1 MCLYFKETEPIKKI
15 ADKDIVCYKLVLAL
29 KDIPCEYYW
38 NIDEKGNLQCKNDYY
53 YFTPF
58 QYYGITFNEKLS
70 CTRNIHILS
79 KYETDDIFECY
90 NNYYNEA
97 LTDEEKNEIHRLFLS
112 LENTNLFGGES
123 PADIEIAVN
132 NGSFFI
138 AHSGITAG
146 VFHSFVN
153 LEDTKKFL
161 DLNGEFH
168 DYTELLTPDQEGNFL
183 TIAKCII
190 PKGSEYYEGV
200 FEMTGVKSYGS
211 KNIIYQEIVKKDK

>member
-1 MCLYFKETEPIKKI
+1 MCLYFKETKPIKKI

-29 KDIPCEYYW
+29 KNVPCEYYW
-38 NIDEKGNLQCKNDYY
+38 NFGEKGSLQSKNDYY

-58 QYYGITFNEKLS
+58 QYYGIAFNEKLS
-70 CTRNIHILS
+70 CTGKTTILQ
-79 KYETDDIFECY
+79 KYEDDIFECY

-97 LTDEEKNEIHRLFLS
+97 LTDEEKNEIHSLFLS
-112 LENTNLFGGES
+112 LENTVLFEDKS

-168 DYTELLTPDQEGNFL
+168 NYAEFMTPDQEGDFL

-211 KNIIYQEIVKKDK
+211 KDIIYQEIVKKDK